1 MKNTNGMLSKLV
13 VWSVLALSLIALGSS
28 AAVAAGEVKIGFL
41 GALTGNVASYG
52 IQTLRGMEMAADEI
66 NAAGGV
72 LGQKL
77 VIVKEDN
84 RGDKTEIANVT
95 QKFISRDRVA
105 AIIGDPTT
113 GGTKVAAAIAQENKV
128 VLLSAGAVGAGVVEI
143 GEFIF
148 RNTVIDSIAA
158 PAVTKYIIENK
169 KWKRIALVT
178 SINNDYSVGLS
189 KIFEEAVKENRGN
202 IVVRENVSDGD
213 TDFSAQV
220 TKLKAA
226 KPDGMI
232 FTGYYTE
239 GALLMKE
246 LRKQGLNIDMIGGD
260 GLLSPVLSELGGKAV
275 EGSMVYAGFSPE
287 RPSPE
292 TKKFLD
298 AYRTKYHE
306 EADMFVAQGY
316 DAVKI
321 VAAAMSK
328 AKSTDPQVYR
338 KALAETKDFPG
349 VSGNTTFLPN
359 REPLKSPICVLV
371 VRDGKFSLLERI
383 PVAPK
388 K

>member
-1 MKNTNGMLSKLV
+1 MRSAHGKFSRWILFL
-13 VWSVLALSLIALGSS
+13 VLALSIIGSS
-28 AAVAAGEVKIGFL
+28 AVLAAGEVKIGFL
-41 GALTGNVASYG
+41 GALTGNVATYG

-77 VIVKEDN
+77 VIVKEDD

-95 QKFISRDRVA
+95 QKFISKDHVS

-113 GGTKVAAAIAQENKV
+113 GGTKVAAPIAQENKV
-128 VLLSAGAVGAGVVEI
+128 ILLSAGAVGAGVVEI
-143 GEFIF
+143 GDFIF
-148 RNTVIDSIAA
+148 RNTVIDSSAA
-158 PAVTKYIIENK
+158 PAVTKYIVEQF

-189 KIFEEAVKENRGN
+189 RIFEEAVKDNGGG
-202 IVVRENVSDGD
+202 IVVKENVSDGD

-246 LRKQGLNIDMIGGD
+246 LRKQGLNINMVGGD

-292 TKKFLD
+292 TRKFLD
-298 AYRTKYHE
+298 AYRAKYHE

-321 VAAAMSK
+321 VVAAMK
-328 AKSTDPQVYR
+328 RAKSTEPQGYR
-338 KALAETKDFPG
+338 KELAETKGFPG

-359 REPLKSPICVLV
+359 REPLKSPICLLV
-371 VRDGKFSLLERI
+371 VRNGKFGLLERI
-383 PVAPK
+383 PVSPK